1 MSGSAATMGGTG
13 DYILNLV
20 WVIIVL
26 AVIIGLIILLLRF
39 LGRKN
44 QTWLS
49 RRAIRT
55 IGGVAMGPNKS
66 LQVIEI
72 GNSVYLIGVGED
84 ITLVDKISD
93 PEEAELIISS
103 FQSESVDQN
112 NILTPL
118 ISKLSNRFRPKS
130 SVQEEEIG
138 DTDAFQ
144 KVFESKLRQIP
155 NRRQKMEELLK
166 EEDSTDRSRDS

>member
-1 MSGSAATMGGTG
+1 MSGETATMGGTG
-13 DYILNLV
+13 GYILNLV

-26 AVIIGLIILLLRF
+26 AVIIALIILLLRF

-44 QTWLS
+44 QSWLS

-55 IGGVAMGPNKS
+55 IGGMALGPNKS

-72 GNSVYLIGVGED
+72 GNTLYLIGVGED

-93 PEEAELIISS
+93 PDEAMLVIQS
-103 FQSESVDQN
+103 FQSESAEQEN
-112 NILTPL
+112 FFTPL
-118 ISKLSNRFRPKS
+118 ISKLSSKLRPKS
-130 SVQEEEIG
+130 KIEEEELR

-144 KVFESKLRQIP
+144 EVFESKLREIP
-155 NRRQKMEELLK
+155 NRRDKMEQLLK